1 MTPRLH
7 NRIRIAGAVALP
19 CALLAGC
26 DVSIKFPPVTEAA
39 EKWARS
45 VRAKKVVEEALVD
58 GRCKDALAVAREVN
72 DEKLVERARN
82 SCTQD
87 SWTQGAPAP
96 GTLDELGPAQALVA
110 DRHADWRRPPAVDVV
125 QFFYPADAMRKEIT
139 GKVIVSCEISE
150 AGVPQNCRLVSETPA
165 GQGFGG
171 AALKL
176 APLFEF
182 NPKVVNGRAV
192 EDTVRI
198 PINFTMPD

>member
-1 MTPRLH
+1 MTPGH
-7 NRIRIAGAVALP
+7 QNRIRIAGTVALA

-26 DVSIKFPPVTEAA
+26 EVSIKFPPISEAA
-39 EKWARS
+39 EQRARS
-45 VRAKKVVEEALVD
+45 VKAKKIVEEALVD

-82 SCTQD
+82 GCTQD
-87 SWTQGAPAP
+87 RWTQSAPAP

-139 GKVIVSCEISE
+139 GRVIVACEISE
-150 AGVPQNCRLVSETPA
+150 AGISQNCRLVSETPA
-165 GQGFGG
+165 GQGFGE

-182 NPKVVNGRAV
+182 TPAISKGRAV
-192 EDTVRI
+192 VETVQI
-198 PINFTMPD
+198 PITFKLN

>member
-1 MTPRLH
+1 
-7 NRIRIAGAVALP
+7 
-19 CALLAGC
+19 
-26 DVSIKFPPVTEAA
+26 
-39 EKWARS
+39 

-82 SCTQD
+82 RCTQD
-87 SWTQGAPAP
+87 GWNQSAPEA

-125 QFFYPADAMRKEIT
+125 QFFYPAEAMKKKIT
-139 GKVIVSCEISE
+139 GRVIVSCRISE
-150 AGVPQNCRLVSETPA
+150 AGTPQNCRLVSETPA
-165 GQGFGG
+165 GQGFGE

-182 NPKVVNGRAV
+182 TPAISKGRAV
-192 EDTVRI
+192 AETVRI
-198 PINFTMPD
+198 PISFKIK